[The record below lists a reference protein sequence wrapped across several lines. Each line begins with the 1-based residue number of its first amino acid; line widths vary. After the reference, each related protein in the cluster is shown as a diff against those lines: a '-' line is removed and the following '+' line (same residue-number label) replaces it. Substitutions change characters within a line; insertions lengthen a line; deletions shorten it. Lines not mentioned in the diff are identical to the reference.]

1 MVADVSDI
9 TEAVKKSNKK
19 SEKAEVKEDEV
30 QEGDEDG
37 GSPKSKR
44 KSHAGAAENLVVGDS
59 NISEQIAG
67 EDDTR

>member
-9 TEAVKKSNKK
+9 AEAVKKSNKK
-19 SEKAEVKEDEV
+19 SKMAEVKEDAV
-30 QEGDEDG
+30 QEDEEG
-37 GSPKSKR
+37 GGPKSK

-59 NISEQIAG
+59 DISEQIAG